1 MNKRLNYILVDIL
14 DLDEKELLDEV
25 KQNTT
30 DNWDSMN
37 HLRLITAVEQE
48 FDIKLSM
55 TEIQSLDSVGKLRGI
70 VKKYIKH
77 NECK

>member
-1 MNKRLNYILVDIL
+1 MNKRLNNLLVDIL
-14 DLDEKELLDEV
+14 DLDEKDLLDDV
-25 KQNTT
+25 SQNTT

-55 TEIQSLDSVGKLRGI
+55 TEIQSLDNVRKLRAI
-70 VKKYIKH
+70 IK
-77 NECK
+77 EYT